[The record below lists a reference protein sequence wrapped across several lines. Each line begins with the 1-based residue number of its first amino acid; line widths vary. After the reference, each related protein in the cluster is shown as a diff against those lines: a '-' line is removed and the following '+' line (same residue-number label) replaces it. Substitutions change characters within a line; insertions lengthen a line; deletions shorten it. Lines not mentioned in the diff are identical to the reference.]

1 MLGGAPVREAS
12 RGPFVFASRR
22 CLDFSSSV
30 SRLFAFGLRAP
41 ESRDE
46 FRIVGGAVQ
55 RAAWQRSTLDP
66 HRDLAPS
73 KVSGSCPVAS
83 FDLLRSEVAA
93 FPTTRRGCCVLPKS
107 FGRCS
112 TRSIDSPKNI
122 PIDALVEEVGRPYR
136 GAAAAHPVTAGTKRT
151 CKQRCECPL

>member
-30 SRLFAFGLRAP
+30 PRPFCAWPTRSG
-41 ESRDE
+41 SRDDFE
-46 FRIVGGAVQ
+46 LSAVQ
-55 RAAWQRSTLDP
+55 FSGLPGNDRPLTHTVTSHLARSVVFARWR
-66 HRDLAPS
+66 H
-73 KVSGSCPVAS
+73 C
-83 FDLLRSEVAA
+83 DLLRSEVAA

-136 GAAAAHPVTAGTKRT
+136 GAAAAHPGTAGTKRT
-151 CKQRCECPL
+151 CKPRCECPL